1 MDGWMDGSLS
11 RSLLRCR
18 TRGLMDYA
26 IIIAGRGPRYALCD
40 AQALELG
47 HDISPL

>member
-11 RSLLRCR
+11 RCR

-26 IIIAGRGPRYALCD
+26 IIIAGRGPRYGLCD
-40 AQALELG
+40 AQGLELG